1 MIKEI
6 NEKLIKLKEEIVLK
20 KILDKKLKNLSLQ
33 LEKDKSELYELEVNL
48 KKEYKDVEKLK
59 KLSFASILA
68 TVMSDKDEK
77 LEKEQQEYI
86 MAKIKYDEFSSK
98 VELLKENI
106 ESIKSRLETLKYCEN
121 EYKALLNKKLELIKL
136 YGDQDKKVKLSKI
149 EEEIEKMLLEK
160 KEIEEAESAGKDLL
174 RTANL
179 AKDSLN
185 SAKNWGI
192 FDIAGGDMLSS
203 IAKHNKINEAEAQ
216 FRRVSTLI
224 NRFNKEL
231 GAGGDMLSSIAKH
244 NKINEAEAQFRRVS
258 TLINR
263 FNKELGDIQFEGLSF
278 STTTIAFDIF
288 FDNIFTDFSVQN
300 KINSSLDNIRNLIRR
315 VEEVLATLNSKKVS
329 INSRISNLRKDYDSI
344 IESI

>member
-6 NEKLIKLKEEIVLK
+6 NEKLIRLKEDIVLK

-59 KLSFASILA
+59 KLSFASIVA
-68 TVMSDKDEK
+68 TVMSNKDEK
-77 LEKEQQEYI
+77 LEKEHQEYI

-98 VELLKENI
+98 VESLKENI
-106 ESIKSRLETLKYCEN
+106 ENIKSRLDTLKYCEN
-121 EYKALLNKKLELIKL
+121 EYKVLLNKKLELIKL
-136 YGDQDKKVKLSKI
+136 YGDQDKKIKLSNI
-149 EEEIEKMLLEK
+149 EEEIEVMLLEK
-160 KEIEEAESAGKDLL
+160 KEIEEAESAGRDLL
-174 RTANL
+174 RAANL

-216 FRRVSTLI
+216 FRRVSSLI
-224 NRFNKEL
+224 
-231 GAGGDMLSSIAKH
+231 S
-244 NKINEAEAQFRRVS
+244 
-258 TLINR
+258 R
-263 FNKELGDIQFEGLSF
+263 FNKELGDIKFEGLSF

-315 VEEVLATLNSKKVS
+315 VEDILSTLNSKKIS

>member
-68 TVMSDKDEK
+68 TVMSNKDEK

-216 FRRVSTLI
+216 FI
-224 NRFNKEL
+224 
-231 GAGGDMLSSIAKH
+231 
-244 NKINEAEAQFRRVS
+244 RVS

>member
-68 TVMSDKDEK
+68 TVMSNKDEK

-106 ESIKSRLETLKYCEN
+106 ESIKFRLETLKYCEN

-231 GAGGDMLSSIAKH
+231 G
-244 NKINEAEAQFRRVS
+244 
-258 TLINR
+258 
-263 FNKELGDIQFEGLSF
+263 DIQFEGLSF

>member
-48 KKEYKDVEKLK
+48 KKEHKDVEKLK

-68 TVMSDKDEK
+68 TVMSNKDEK

-136 YGDQDKKVKLSKI
+136 YGDQYKKIKLLKI
-149 EEEIEKMLLEK
+149 EE
-160 KEIEEAESAGKDLL
+160 
-174 RTANL
+174 
-179 AKDSLN
+179 
-185 SAKNWGI
+185 
-192 FDIAGGDMLSS
+192 
-203 IAKHNKINEAEAQ
+203 
-216 FRRVSTLI
+216 
-224 NRFNKEL
+224 
-231 GAGGDMLSSIAKH
+231 
-244 NKINEAEAQFRRVS
+244 
-258 TLINR
+258 
-263 FNKELGDIQFEGLSF
+263 
-278 STTTIAFDIF
+278 
-288 FDNIFTDFSVQN
+288 
-300 KINSSLDNIRNLIRR
+300 
-315 VEEVLATLNSKKVS
+315 
-329 INSRISNLRKDYDSI
+329 
-344 IESI
+344 

>member
-68 TVMSDKDEK
+68 TVMSNKDEK

-179 AKDSLN
+179 ARDSLN

-192 FDIAGGDMLSS
+192 FDI
-203 IAKHNKINEAEAQ
+203 
-216 FRRVSTLI
+216 
-224 NRFNKEL
+224 
-231 GAGGDMLSSIAKH
+231 AGGDMLSSIAKH

-315 VEEVLATLNSKKVS
+315 VEEILAALNSKKVS

>member
-6 NEKLIKLKEEIVLK
+6 NEKLIKLKEDIVLK

-59 KLSFASILA
+59 KLSFASIVA
-68 TVMSDKDEK
+68 TVMSNKDEK
-77 LEKEQQEYI
+77 LEKEHQEYI

-98 VELLKENI
+98 VESLKENI
-106 ESIKSRLETLKYCEN
+106 ENIKSRLDTLKYCEN
-121 EYKALLNKKLELIKL
+121 EYKVLLNKKLELIKL
-136 YGDQDKKVKLSKI
+136 YGDQDKKVKLSNI
-149 EEEIEKMLLEK
+149 EEEIEVMLLEK
-160 KEIEEAESAGKDLL
+160 KEIEEAESAGRDLL
-174 RTANL
+174 RAANL

-185 SAKNWGI
+185 NAKNWGI

-216 FRRVSTLI
+216 FRRVSSLI
-224 NRFNKEL
+224 
-231 GAGGDMLSSIAKH
+231 S
-244 NKINEAEAQFRRVS
+244 
-258 TLINR
+258 R
-263 FNKELGDIQFEGLSF
+263 FNKELGDIKFEGLSF

-315 VEEVLATLNSKKVS
+315 VEDILSTLNSKKIS

>member
-68 TVMSDKDEK
+68 TVMSNKDEK

-231 GAGGDMLSSIAKH
+231 G
-244 NKINEAEAQFRRVS
+244 
-258 TLINR
+258 
-263 FNKELGDIQFEGLSF
+263 DIQFEGLSF

-315 VEEVLATLNSKKVS
+315 VEEILATLNSKKVS

>member
-68 TVMSDKDEK
+68 TVMSNKDEK
-77 LEKEQQEYI
+77 LEKKQQEYI

-149 EEEIEKMLLEK
+149 EEEIE
-160 KEIEEAESAGKDLL
+160 SAGKDLL

-192 FDIAGGDMLSS
+192 FDI
-203 IAKHNKINEAEAQ
+203 
-216 FRRVSTLI
+216 
-224 NRFNKEL
+224 
-231 GAGGDMLSSIAKH
+231 AGGDMLSSIAKH

>member
-48 KKEYKDVEKLK
+48 KKEYKDVEKVK

-68 TVMSDKDEK
+68 TVMSNKDEK

-231 GAGGDMLSSIAKH
+231 G
-244 NKINEAEAQFRRVS
+244 
-258 TLINR
+258 
-263 FNKELGDIQFEGLSF
+263 DIQFEGLSF

>member
-1 MIKEI
+1 MIFTYI
-6 NEKLIKLKEEIVLK
+6 
-20 KILDKKLKNLSLQ
+20 KILDKKLKSLSLQ

-68 TVMSDKDEK
+68 TVMSNKDEK

-86 MAKIKYDEFSSK
+86 MVKIKYDEFSSK

-136 YGDQDKKVKLSKI
+136 YGDQDKKVKLSKR

-192 FDIAGGDMLSS
+192 FDI
-203 IAKHNKINEAEAQ
+203 
-216 FRRVSTLI
+216 
-224 NRFNKEL
+224 
-231 GAGGDMLSSIAKH
+231 AGGDMLSSIAKH

>member
-20 KILDKKLKNLSLQ
+20 KILDKKLKKLSLQ
-33 LEKDKSELYELEVNL
+33 LEKDKSELYDLEVNL
-48 KKEYKDVEKLK
+48 KKEFKDVEKLK

-68 TVMSDKDEK
+68 TVMSNKDEK

-98 VELLKENI
+98 VESLKENI
-106 ESIKSRLETLKYCEN
+106 ENIKSRLDTLKYCEN
-121 EYKALLNKKLELIKL
+121 EYKVLLNKKLELIKL
-136 YGDQDKKVKLSKI
+136 YGDQDKKVKLSHI
-149 EEEIEKMLLEK
+149 EEEIELMLLEK
-160 KEIEEAESAGKDLL
+160 KEIEEAEGAGRDLL
-174 RTANL
+174 RAANL

-216 FRRVSTLI
+216 FRRVSSLI
-224 NRFNKEL
+224 
-231 GAGGDMLSSIAKH
+231 S
-244 NKINEAEAQFRRVS
+244 
-258 TLINR
+258 R
-263 FNKELGDIQFEGLSF
+263 FNKELGDIKFEGLSF

-315 VEEVLATLNSKKVS
+315 VEDILSTLNSKKIS

>member
-1 MIKEI
+1 
-6 NEKLIKLKEEIVLK
+6 
-20 KILDKKLKNLSLQ
+20 
-33 LEKDKSELYELEVNL
+33 
-48 KKEYKDVEKLK
+48 
-59 KLSFASILA
+59 
-68 TVMSDKDEK
+68 MSNKDEK

-231 GAGGDMLSSIAKH
+231 G
-244 NKINEAEAQFRRVS
+244 
-258 TLINR
+258 
-263 FNKELGDIQFEGLSF
+263 DIQFEGLSF
-278 STTTIAFDIF
+278 STTTIDFDIF

>member
-68 TVMSDKDEK
+68 TVMSNKDEK

-98 VELLKENI
+98 LELLKENI

-231 GAGGDMLSSIAKH
+231 G
-244 NKINEAEAQFRRVS
+244 
-258 TLINR
+258 
-263 FNKELGDIQFEGLSF
+263 DIQFEGLSF

-315 VEEVLATLNSKKVS
+315 VEEILATLNSKKVS

>member
-6 NEKLIKLKEEIVLK
+6 NEKLIKLKEDIVLK

-59 KLSFASILA
+59 KLSFASIVA
-68 TVMSDKDEK
+68 TVMSNKDEK
-77 LEKEQQEYI
+77 LEKEHQEYI

-98 VELLKENI
+98 VESLKENI
-106 ESIKSRLETLKYCEN
+106 ENIKSRLDTLKYCEN
-121 EYKALLNKKLELIKL
+121 EYKVLLNKKLELIKL
-136 YGDQDKKVKLSKI
+136 YGDQDKKVKLSNI
-149 EEEIEKMLLEK
+149 EEEIEVMLLEK
-160 KEIEEAESAGKDLL
+160 KEIEEAESAGRDLL
-174 RTANL
+174 RAANL

-216 FRRVSTLI
+216 FRRVSSLI
-224 NRFNKEL
+224 
-231 GAGGDMLSSIAKH
+231 S
-244 NKINEAEAQFRRVS
+244 
-258 TLINR
+258 R
-263 FNKELGDIQFEGLSF
+263 FNKELGDIKFEGLSF

-315 VEEVLATLNSKKVS
+315 VEDILSTLNSKKIS

>member
-68 TVMSDKDEK
+68 TVMSNKDEK

-231 GAGGDMLSSIAKH
+231 G
-244 NKINEAEAQFRRVS
+244 
-258 TLINR
+258 
-263 FNKELGDIQFEGLSF
+263 DIQFEGLSF

-315 VEEVLATLNSKKVS
+315 VEEILAALNSKKVS

>member
-1 MIKEI
+1 MKEKSVEGDNMIKEI

-20 KILDKKLKNLSLQ
+20 SILDKKLKNLSLQ
-33 LEKDKSELYELEVNL
+33 FEKDKSELYELEVNL

-59 KLSFASILA
+59 KLSFASIVA
-68 TVMSDKDEK
+68 TVMNNKNEK

-98 VELLKENI
+98 IELLKENI
-106 ESIKSRLETLKYCEN
+106 ENIKARLETLKHCEN

-136 YGDQDKKVKLSKI
+136 YGDQDKKIKLSSI
-149 EEEIEKMLLEK
+149 EEEIEKALLEK
-160 KEIEEAESAGKDLL
+160 KEIEEAESVGRALL
-174 RTANL
+174 RVANL

-203 IAKHNKINEAEAQ
+203 IAKHNKINEAEDQ
-216 FRRVSTLI
+216 FRKVSSLI
-224 NRFNKEL
+224 
-231 GAGGDMLSSIAKH
+231 S
-244 NKINEAEAQFRRVS
+244 
-258 TLINR
+258 R

-300 KINSSLDNIRNLIRR
+300 KINSSLDNVRNLIRR
-315 VEEVLATLNSKKVS
+315 VEGILATLSSKKVS

>member
-68 TVMSDKDEK
+68 TVMSNKDEK

-192 FDIAGGDMLSS
+192 FDIAGGDMLS
-203 IAKHNKINEAEAQ
+203 
-216 FRRVSTLI
+216 
-224 NRFNKEL
+224 
-231 GAGGDMLSSIAKH
+231 
-244 NKINEAEAQFRRVS
+244 
-258 TLINR
+258 
-263 FNKELGDIQFEGLSF
+263 
-278 STTTIAFDIF
+278 
-288 FDNIFTDFSVQN
+288 
-300 KINSSLDNIRNLIRR
+300 
-315 VEEVLATLNSKKVS
+315 
-329 INSRISNLRKDYDSI
+329 
-344 IESI
+344 

>member
-20 KILDKKLKNLSLQ
+20 KILDKKLKKLSLQ
-33 LEKDKSELYELEVNL
+33 LEKDKSELYDLEVNL
-48 KKEYKDVEKLK
+48 KKEFKDVEKLK

-68 TVMSDKDEK
+68 TVMSNKDEK

-98 VELLKENI
+98 VESLKENI
-106 ESIKSRLETLKYCEN
+106 ENIKSRLDTLKYCEN
-121 EYKALLNKKLELIKL
+121 EYKVLLNKKLELIKL
-136 YGDQDKKVKLSKI
+136 YGDQDKKVKLSHI
-149 EEEIEKMLLEK
+149 EEEIELMLLEK
-160 KEIEEAESAGKDLL
+160 KEIEEAEGAGRDLL
-174 RTANL
+174 RAANL

-185 SAKNWGI
+185 SAKNWGV

-216 FRRVSTLI
+216 FRRVSSLI
-224 NRFNKEL
+224 
-231 GAGGDMLSSIAKH
+231 S
-244 NKINEAEAQFRRVS
+244 
-258 TLINR
+258 R
-263 FNKELGDIQFEGLSF
+263 FNKELGDIKFEGLSF

-315 VEEVLATLNSKKVS
+315 VEDILSTLNSKKIS